1 MPWVPELDDLPQ
13 THLLRGKTKF
23 ISFSI
28 FWEIKK
34 FMKKKKEF
42 HDVRELSGH
51 YFCETLFNKRILLP
65 THNLSASFLNEGD
78 FSDSS
83 DVSVGMKKLMR
94 SPQTFQWYSSH
105 SLDYIQEEIIS
116 FLSRK
121 KKVVKLNAVWTCIMW
136 NRKSVIMEK
145 KVSFYCDA
153 LFLVGEK
160 ISPLN
165 LKKQKWIGPALF

>member
-34 FMKKKKEF
+34 FMKKKKKEF

-116 FLSRK
+116 FLSGK
-121 KKVVKLNAVWTCIMW
+121 KKWLSWMLCEHVSCETGSRLLWK
-136 NRKSVIMEK
+136 EK
-145 KVSFYCDA
+145 Y
-153 LFLVGEK
+153 LFIVMHY
-160 ISPLN
+160 
-165 LKKQKWIGPALF
+165 F